1 MSSWMVTGTTR
12 WPIAACS
19 TRPIAFSQPIY
30 AQPGFIYTPAYV
42 VSEPAMFGAL
52 FVRRGYGGYYFG
64 DYFGAPYSRL
74 GFSAWCGTI
83 GPGGGFAIGFGVGR
97 SWGYDPLWSYY
108 SLAYR
113 NNRPWFNGFNTLY
126 AGRYNGTIAAPP
138 RTLVQQNTV
147 INKITNVNVK
157 NVTNNVT
164 VVNRN
169 VTVNNKDVTAVTMV
183 APMKVVNHL
192 QPEAKMQPI
201 SAQVRKQEA
210 QHAQQIHQV
219 AMERRKIETAALAR
233 GPVGKATNNQP
244 QSLKLNVPKEIV
256 TRSQVKDVKKG
267 PPPNPHTN
275 MKIEPKGKG
284 EPTPFPRGKGEPF
297 PKGKYDPN
305 QFPKGKGDP
314 KGKGKDDPK
323 GEHKK
328 KDDHR
333 PPASEPA
340 PLAHL
345 KSAPANPRP
354 IAPGRRFNHVQN
366 PPQPAK
372 LPHATPRSPA
382 NQLARDAQ
390 GKSAQAHAAREE
402 GWSLDPW

>member
-1 MSSWMVTGTTR
+1 MRFSS
-12 WPIAACS
+12 
-19 TRPIAFSQPIY
+19 
-30 AQPGFIYTPAYV
+30 
-42 VSEPAMFGAL
+42 GA
-52 FVRRGYGGYYFG
+52 GYGGYYFG

-183 APMKVVNHL
+183 VPMKVVNHL

-297 PKGKYDPN
+297 PKGEVRSEPV
-305 QFPKGKGDP
+305 PKGKGDP

-354 IAPGRRFNHVQN
+354 IAPGRRFYHVQN

-382 NQLARDAQ
+382 NEPRVRP
-390 GKSAQAHAAREE
+390 RENPPRPTPPVKKGGRSIRGE
-402 GWSLDPW
+402 P